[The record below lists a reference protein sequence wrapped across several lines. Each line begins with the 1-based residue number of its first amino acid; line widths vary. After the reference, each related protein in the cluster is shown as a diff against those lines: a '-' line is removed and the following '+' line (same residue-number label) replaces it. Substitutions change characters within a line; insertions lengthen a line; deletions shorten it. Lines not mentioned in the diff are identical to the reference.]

1 MRTDLQLV
9 SDVTEE
15 LKWEPSVKAKEIGV
29 AVRESV
35 VTLSGNVDTFGQKF
49 AAERAAERVT
59 GVRAVADELKV
70 KLPNANERTDTELA
84 LAVVHAFKWDV
95 EVPDD
100 QIKCK
105 VVNGWLT
112 LEGSVE
118 WYFQKAAAERDVR
131 FLMGVK
137 GVMNLIDVKPKAS
150 ASDVM
155 THIEKALKRT
165 AELDAKKVRVDARGG
180 KVTLRGSVR
189 SWAERQEAER
199 AAWATSGV
207 TEVVDKIEIE
217 A

>member
-15 LKWEPSVKAKEIGV
+15 LKWEPSVKEKEIGV
-29 AVRESV
+29 AVREGV
-35 VTLSGNVDTFGQKF
+35 VTLSGNVDTFAQKF
-49 AAERAAERVT
+49 AAERAAERVS

-95 EVPDD
+95 EVPEE

-137 GVMNLIDVKPKAS
+137 GVTNLIEVKPKAS

-155 THIEKALKRT
+155 THIEKALKRS
-165 AELDAKKVRVDARGG
+165 AELDAKKVEVEARGG
-180 KVTLRGSVR
+180 MVTLRGTVR

-207 TEVVDKIEIE
+207 TDVVDKIEIE

>member
-35 VTLSGNVDTFGQKF
+35 VTLSGNVDTFAQKF

-70 KLPNANERTDTELA
+70 KLPNANERTDTDLA

-137 GVMNLIDVKPKAS
+137 GVTNLIDVKPKAS

-155 THIEKALKRT
+155 THIEKALKRS
-165 AELDAKKVRVDARGG
+165 AELDAKKVRVEAHGG
-180 KVTLRGSVR
+180 KVTLRGTVR

-199 AAWATSGV
+199 AAWATGGV

>member
-15 LKWEPSVKAKEIGV
+15 LKWEPSVKEKEIGV
-29 AVRESV
+29 AVREGV
-35 VTLSGNVDTFGQKF
+35 VTLSGNVDTFAQKF
-49 AAERAAERVT
+49 AAERAAKRVS

-70 KLPNANERTDTELA
+70 KLPNANERSDTDLA

-105 VVNGWLT
+105 VANGWLT

-137 GVMNLIDVKPKAS
+137 GVTNLIDVKPKAS
-150 ASDVM
+150 APDVM
-155 THIEKALKRT
+155 THIEKALKRS
-165 AELDAKKVRVDARGG
+165 AELDAKQVRVEARGG
-180 KVTLRGSVR
+180 RVTLRGTVR

>member
-15 LKWEPSVKAKEIGV
+15 LKWEPSVKEKEIGV
-29 AVRESV
+29 SVREGV
-35 VTLSGNVDTFGQKF
+35 VTLSGNVDTFAAKF
-49 AAERAAERVT
+49 AAERAVERVS

-84 LAVVHAFKWDV
+84 LATVHAFKWDV
-95 EVPDD
+95 EVPDY

-112 LEGSVE
+112 LEGTVE

-137 GVMNLIDVKPKAS
+137 GVTNLIDVKSKAS

-155 THIEKALKRT
+155 THIEKALKRS
-165 AELDAKKVRVDARGG
+165 AELDAEKVQVEARDG
-180 KVTLRGSVR
+180 KVTLRGTVR

>member
-15 LKWEPSVKAKEIGV
+15 LKWEPSVKEKEIGV
-29 AVRESV
+29 SVREGV
-35 VTLSGNVDTFGQKF
+35 VTLSGNVDTFATKF
-49 AAERAAERVT
+49 AAERAVERVS

-84 LAVVHAFKWDV
+84 LATVHAFKWDV

-112 LEGSVE
+112 LEGTVE

-137 GVMNLIDVKPKAS
+137 GVTNLIEVKPKAS
-150 ASDVM
+150 ASDVL
-155 THIEKALKRT
+155 THIEKALKRS
-165 AELDAKKVRVDARGG
+165 AELDAKKVQVEARGG
-180 KVTLRGSVR
+180 KVTLRGTVR
-189 SWAERQEAER
+189 FWAERQEAER